1 MSNDKA
7 PQFNLPDQDGQPRS
21 LKDFAGKK
29 VVLYFFPK
37 ADTPG

>member
-7 PQFNLPDQDGQPRS
+7 PQFNLPDQDGESRT
-21 LKDFAGKK
+21 LKDFAGKT